1 MHGAESFACLCVAGA
16 VLLPSAAR
24 LCDNVTCPVLG
35 EQILP
40 GLLPWKNQNH
50 AEHQVVASD
59 CPEGSV
65 DVTCLDSS
73 AVGTCVIQDGALN
86 FWAESEFGGA
96 DMKAK
101 LGGYRRHLY
110 SNYCLSF

>member
-1 MHGAESFACLCVAGA
+1 MKKPKSCQASGCGA
-16 VLLPSAAR
+16 VSGLS
-24 LCDNVTCPVLG
+24 LG
-35 EQILP
+35 
-40 GLLPWKNQNH
+40 
-50 AEHQVVASD
+50 

-101 LGGYRRHLY
+101 LGGYRRHVS